1 MKIEQAMSVSN
12 QSTEQANAPHTQYE
26 EIVPNMAAV
35 TRSIA
40 HAVVIKDEDMF
51 FLCQPDGT
59 VPLESNHGFGLYY
72 QDCRYLNG
80 YDINI
85 GGKKPEDLVWTAES
99 GVKAV
104 LALSNPDIKTL
115 DGRHLDKH
123 NVEIKWERMID
134 GPRLALFDEVTFNS
148 LTFQEISFSFSL
160 TFLASFE
167 DIFAVRGWAQER
179 RGTIHAPLWKDGN
192 LIFAYEGAD
201 GVDRLLI
208 VECSPKPAVMD
219 GATARFDI
227 HLKPKERRQLS
238 VSLLI
243 VQTTNHHLAEPP
255 ILSEAEVKRAERA
268 ERSALA
274 RRDEWFK
281 DSTEINTDSLTVNRV
296 MQRSLGDLRMLKS
309 HLGRKEYFAAGVP
322 WFVALFGRDSIITAL
337 QTLAYDPGIA
347 EQTLRLLASYQ
358 GRAINQWRDEE
369 PGKIL
374 HELRVGEM
382 ARLNE
387 IPHTPYYGTID
398 ATPLFL
404 ILLGRHAAWT
414 GRLDLFNELKENVQ
428 LALAWIDQ
436 YGDRDG
442 DGYVEYEVRSEK
454 GLVNQGW
461 KDSGEAIMNRDGRM
475 ATPPIA
481 LVEVQAYVYQAKCL
495 MADLFAR
502 AGETESALRL
512 RSEAETLK
520 ERFNRDYWLN
530 EGFYALA
537 LQGDDHRPA
546 AVLSSNAGHALWAGI
561 ADPEKARST
570 AERLLRPDM
579 FNGWGIRTLSESEL
593 YYNPLGYHLGTVW
606 PHDNS
611 LIAAGF
617 RSYGFDEAA
626 QQVFI
631 GLLDAAV
638 HFEGSRLPELFAG
651 FPRDDYSVPV
661 NYPVAC
667 QPQAWAAGTLP
678 YLLKVMLGLTPE
690 AFDRRLRISK
700 PLLPEFVNHV
710 EVKRLRVGAARVDL
724 LFERTPS
731 GTAASVLGLDG
742 ELDVIVDS

>member
-1 MKIEQAMSVSN
+1 MAASDQTTQEPG
-12 QSTEQANAPHTQYE
+12 APHTPYE
-26 EIVPNMAAV
+26 ELVPNMAAV

-51 FLCQPDGT
+51 FLCQSDGT

-80 YDINI
+80 YDIAI
-85 GGKKPEDLVWTAES
+85 GGKKPEHLVWTAES

-123 NVEIKWERMID
+123 HVEIKWERMID
-134 GPRLALFDEVTFNS
+134 GLRLGLFDEVTFNS
-148 LTFQEISFSFSL
+148 LTFQEISFAFSL

-167 DIFAVRGWAQER
+167 DVFAVRGWAQER
-179 RGTIHAPLWKDGN
+179 RGTIYPPLWKDGN
-192 LIFAYEGAD
+192 LILAYEGAD
-201 GVDRLLI
+201 RVDRLLTI
-208 VECSPKPAVMD
+208 EFSPRPVAVD
-219 GATARFDI
+219 GATARFEI
-227 HLKPKERRQLS
+227 HLQPKERRQLS
-238 VSLLI
+238 VSLLV
-243 VQTTNHHLAEPP
+243 VQTTNHHLAAPA
-255 ILSEAEVKRAERA
+255 ILSENEIKRA
-268 ERSALA
+268 ERSALV

-296 MQRSLGDLRMLKS
+296 LLRSLGDLRMLKS

-436 YGDRDG
+436 YGDLDG

-461 KDSGEAIMNRDGRM
+461 KDSGEAIMNRDGRL

-481 LVEVQAYVYQAKCL
+481 LVEVQAYVYQAKQL

-502 AGETESALRL
+502 AGEAESALRL
-512 RSEAETLK
+512 RDEADALRA
-520 ERFNRDYWLN
+520 RFNLDFWLD

-561 ADPEKARST
+561 ADPEKARRT
-570 AERLLRPDM
+570 AERLLRHDM
-579 FNGWGIRTLSESEL
+579 FNGWGIRTLSESEF

-617 RSYGFDEAA
+617 RRYGFDTAA
-626 QQVFI
+626 MQVFI

-638 HFEGSRLPELFAG
+638 YFEGSRLPELFAG

-667 QPQAWAAGTLP
+667 QPQAWAAGTVP

-690 AFDRRLRISK
+690 AFDRRLRIIR

-710 EVKRLRVGAARVDL
+710 EVKRLRVGAARIDL
-724 LFERTPS
+724 WFERT
-731 GTAASVLGLDG
+731 AAGVAVNVLSVDG
-742 ELDVIVDS
+742 ELQVIVDS

>member
-1 MKIEQAMSVSN
+1 MVRQAMSVSN
-12 QSTEQANAPHTQYE
+12 QSTEPASAPHTPYE
-26 EIVPNMAAV
+26 ELVPNMAAV

-51 FLCQPDGT
+51 FLCQADGT
-59 VPLESNHGFGLYY
+59 VPLESKHGFGLYY
-72 QDCRYLNG
+72 HDCRYLNG
-80 YDINI
+80 YDIAI

-115 DGRHLDKH
+115 DGHHLDKH

-134 GPRLALFDEVTFNS
+134 GVRLALFDEVTFNS
-148 LTFQEISFSFSL
+148 LTLQAISFSFAL

-167 DIFAVRGWAQER
+167 DVFAVRGWAQER
-179 RGTIHAPLWKDGN
+179 RGTIHPPLWKDGN
-192 LIFAYEGAD
+192 LLFAYEGAD
-201 GVDRLLI
+201 GVDRLLA
-208 VECSPKPAVMD
+208 VEFSPKPVATD
-219 GATARFDI
+219 GATARFEI
-227 HLKPKERRQLS
+227 HLLPKERMQVSVALLVMQTPKHLS
-238 VSLLI
+238 V
-243 VQTTNHHLAEPP
+243 EPP
-255 ILSEAEVKRAERA
+255 ILSEAEVKRAEG
-268 ERSALA
+268 SALA
-274 RRDEWFK
+274 RRNEWFK

-358 GRAINQWRDEE
+358 GRTVNEWRDEE

-404 ILLGRHAAWT
+404 ILLGRYAAWT
-414 GRLDLFNELKENVQ
+414 GNIKLFNELKENVQ
-428 LALAWIDQ
+428 LALAWIDR
-436 YGDRDG
+436 YGDLDG

-461 KDSGEAIMNRDGRM
+461 KDSGEAIMNRDGRL

-481 LVEVQAYVYQAKCL
+481 LVEVQAYVYQAKQL
-495 MADLFAR
+495 MGDLFAR
-502 AGETESALRL
+502 AGEAETAVRL
-512 RSEAETLK
+512 RREAESLR
-520 ERFNRDYWLN
+520 ERFNRDYWLGD
-530 EGFYALA
+530 GFYALA

-561 ADPEKARST
+561 ADDEKAQST

-617 RSYGFDEAA
+617 RRYGFDEVAM
-626 QQVFI
+626 QVFI

-638 HFEGSRLPELFAG
+638 HFDGHRLPELFAG
-651 FPRDDYSVPV
+651 FPRGDYGVPV

-667 QPQAWAAGTLP
+667 QPQAWAAGSLP
-678 YLLKVMLGLTPE
+678 YLLKVILGLTPE
-690 AFDRRLRISK
+690 AFDRRLRITR

-710 EVKRLRVGAARVDL
+710 EVKRLRVGAARADL
-724 LFERTPS
+724 LFERTAR
-731 GTAASVLGLDG
+731 GIKVNVLGVDG
-742 ELDVIVDS
+742 ELDVVVDS